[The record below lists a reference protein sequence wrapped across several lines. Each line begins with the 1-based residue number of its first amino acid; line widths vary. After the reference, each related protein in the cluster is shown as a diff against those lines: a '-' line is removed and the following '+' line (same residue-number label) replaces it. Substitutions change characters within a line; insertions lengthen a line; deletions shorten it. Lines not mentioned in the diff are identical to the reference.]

1 MFAGILF
8 FIYFC
13 LYLPR
18 SLWALPSPQQSASLV
33 FFGPGSNIVGLASD
47 DDSSIVTRFLVPS
60 GTSSGGDQ
68 TTFEHVEVDSVTI
81 ESLSGTETVT
91 QTTLTT
97 ITGEL
102 VASASGFTFGVTAT
116 LSEVVLGTPTSTIVT
131 IGEQCQATAS
141 NSGECVLDLSG
152 STTTTTGIANTQLV
166 AVSKNGAFKR
176 ERYDQKLLVGLVFGT
191 TILGIFSGGFLA
203 L

>member
-1 MFAGILF
+1 MFAGTLF

-18 SLWALPSPQQSASLV
+18 SFLNKVPPLSSSGPVQTLWGLQATTTPRSSQ
-33 FFGPGSNIVGLASD
+33 GSW
-47 DDSSIVTRFLVPS
+47 VPS
-60 GTSSGGDQ
+60 GTSSG
-68 TTFEHVEVDSVTI
+68 
-81 ESLSGTETVT
+81 
-91 QTTLTT
+91 
-97 ITGEL
+97 GEL